1 MFFSVSNAL
10 TNPKL
15 AAPKTYFQTICLRL
29 KHYNLFLQGLQDRC
43 DALFDPI
50 PFMTNDI
57 RITSP
62 SNTLKPGNQYSIP
75 LLIDNNQSRRRLSDA
90 ENERHTQTFR
100 SRDTT
105 SLSLTKYHLTPGMT
119 SYAIHLRY
127 QLKSE
132 VPAVLILLI
141 LRFSF
146 HRNQTLRQNQ
156 WHFLGVQLYPVGF
169 QDRFPSYF
177 CAFWWWNDD
186 FSLKL
191 SYKIV

>member
-1 MFFSVSNAL
+1 MHTSDRENRTLQQLLGSLFISFGRVSVNSLEIWIFIRDITKVIFEVLFFFLKSLPFCWFCFIILVLFFSVSNAL

-15 AAPKTYFQTICLRL
+15 AASKSYFQTICLHL

-75 LLIDNNQSRRRLSDA
+75 LLINNNQSRPRFSDV
-90 ENERHTQTFR
+90 ENERHKQTFC

-105 SLSLTKYHLTPGMT
+105 
-119 SYAIHLRY
+119 
-127 QLKSE
+127 
-132 VPAVLILLI
+132 
-141 LRFSF
+141 
-146 HRNQTLRQNQ
+146 
-156 WHFLGVQLYPVGF
+156 
-169 QDRFPSYF
+169 
-177 CAFWWWNDD
+177 
-186 FSLKL
+186 
-191 SYKIV
+191 